1 MLLILLKWH
10 LLIKGH
16 TTLDPSRLPWPGLHT
31 GTLNPGG
38 HPHWPVTCCSQK
50 QQLFLDLP
58 PLDDPTAPASTSV
71 LELPHLA
78 RTPLAKASWG
88 DIVRDCSVKQKTRP
102 SPQHSSSRSDC
113 AGGFNNLNLDCLPQS
128 DPHHRLLSIDANP
141 AGYEDQPTVS

>member
-1 MLLILLKWH
+1 MYVTDLSVTEAFGFIKYDFYIICLISHGYTVIEIKCPFHCQMLLILLKWH

-16 TTLDPSRLPWPGLHT
+16 TTLHPSRLPWPGLPT
-31 GTLNPGG
+31 GILNPGG

-78 RTPLAKASWG
+78 MLREHEETLF
-88 DIVRDCSVKQKTRP
+88 KTVL
-102 SPQHSSSRSDC
+102 
-113 AGGFNNLNLDCLPQS
+113 LNRRHVPA
-128 DPHHRLLSIDANP
+128 LSTAQ
-141 AGYEDQPTVS
+141 AQ